1 MTEIFENIIMALL
14 AFGAGFLLSENK
26 RQKEETK
33 TLPPEEVRVDFVE
46 EKSKTPS
53 LMRQMINIMNY
64 NGEDQTEENYD

>member
-1 MTEIFENIIMALL
+1 MALL

-26 RQKEETK
+26 KQNEEAK
-33 TLPPEEVRVDFVE
+33 DISPEEVRMNFAE